1 MDYTV
6 HGEES
11 DMIERLSLHFT
22 VTKDRISQASL
33 NGRVSVLT
41 PRVLQQVNAIK
52 SIRAAEYIRLG
63 HLNEINLLSHSCGGQ
78 KSKTREMPGLF
89 PGESS
94 LLGFQRAT
102 FRLYPQITSPVCMW
116 KQRQKK
122 RYSFS
127 ASSYKFLLFSHSV
140 MSNSLQPRGLQH
152 TMLPCRSPSPRT
164 SSNSCPSSQ

>member
-52 SIRAAEYIRLG
+52 SIRAGTEFVLYYVT
-63 HLNEINLLSHSCGGQ
+63 CTQ
-78 KSKTREMPGLF
+78 K
-89 PGESS
+89 
-94 LLGFQRAT
+94 
-102 FRLYPQITSPVCMW
+102 I
-116 KQRQKK
+116 
-122 RYSFS
+122 
-127 ASSYKFLLFSHSV
+127 
-140 MSNSLQPRGLQH
+140 
-152 TMLPCRSPSPRT
+152 
-164 SSNSCPSSQ
+164 